1 MQLKELNLNLNVNA
15 MAELNHG
22 AEVGMV
28 RGAVADSETLEDLG
42 CGTVADRD
50 TQEDPG
56 CGAETVLDWGSM

>member
-1 MQLKELNLNLNVNA
+1 